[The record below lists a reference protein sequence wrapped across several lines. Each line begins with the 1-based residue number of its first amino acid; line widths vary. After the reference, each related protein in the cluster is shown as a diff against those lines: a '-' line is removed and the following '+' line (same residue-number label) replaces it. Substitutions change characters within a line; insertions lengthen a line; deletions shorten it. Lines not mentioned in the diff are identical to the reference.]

1 MRPEG
6 RSIDRTFEYAY
17 LEKLTA
23 GDCTGL
29 IVDDQDIATR
39 DRGLRTMVD
48 VVHSS
53 ESEAMVMCKSFR
65 LVLLLIFFGTALCQS
80 ASGQERFRMAWAGM
94 TPSNTPIW
102 VADQKGFFK
111 KNGLQ
116 PEVIAIS
123 ASTIVIQAL
132 LTGEVDLI
140 IAPSAT
146 LVTSRLAGAD
156 AIMVSTNLPLF
167 IDHIVSHASIT
178 TLEQL
183 KGKTGGVNRLGTSS
197 DMTLRLALRRFGIDP
212 EKDTKII
219 ATGENPQRLA
229 ALARGITQYTLMG
242 EPLVREAEK
251 MGFRDLIDI
260 GTLKIPYHVNGVV
273 TRESTIRTRRPLVA
287 KVVRAFAEAIHY
299 IKTDKEGTKAIIS
312 KNLKVTDPEG
322 LERGYRAYSAA
333 FPEIPTPSSDGV
345 KTLLDDMAP
354 RNPKAAAADP
364 KTFVDTSF
372 VHELETS
379 GFIKQLYKR

>member
-1 MRPEG
+1 MG
-6 RSIDRTFEYAY
+6 R
-17 LEKLTA
+17 
-23 GDCTGL
+23 
-29 IVDDQDIATR
+29 
-39 DRGLRTMVD
+39 
-48 VVHSS
+48 
-53 ESEAMVMCKSFR
+53 
-65 LVLLLIFFGTALCQS
+65 LLLGFSVLFVFCLAVAKPI
-80 ASGQERFRMAWAGM
+80 SGQERVRIAWAGM

-116 PEVIAIS
+116 AEVISIS

-132 LTGEVDLI
+132 LTGELDLI

-156 AIMVSTNLPLF
+156 TIMVSTNLPVF
-167 IDHIVSHASIT
+167 IDHIVSQADIT

-183 KGKTGGVNRLGTSS
+183 RGKIGGVNRLGTTS
-197 DMTLRLALRRFGIDP
+197 DLTLRLALRRFGIDP

-229 ALARGITQYTLMG
+229 ALSRGITQFTLMG

-251 MGFRDLIDI
+251 MGFRDLVDI
-260 GTLKIPYHVNGVV
+260 GTLKIPYHVNALV
-273 TRESTIRTRRPLVA
+273 TRDSTIKARRPLVA
-287 KVVRAFAEAIHY
+287 KMVRAFTEAIHY
-299 IKTDKEGTKAIIS
+299 IKTDKEGTKALIG
-312 KNLKVTDPEG
+312 KNLKTTDPEG
-322 LERGYRAYSAA
+322 LERAYKAYSAA
-333 FPEIPTPSSDGV
+333 FPEIPTPSPEGV

-372 VHELETS
+372 VQELEAS